1 VGQPQPLA
9 GAYYRPGDFIYR
21 QGDPANFFYAIEQ
34 GEVEVLR
41 SIKDSHDDRAFAF
54 LGPGDFFGE
63 AALTQDPCYQ
73 VSVRARTVVRVMA
86 LSREAFSKLA
96 GTMAPS
102 RGVLAELV
110 RRRSQALWLHF
121 PASKE
126 ALSKEPLSSF
136 LEPVPSQTLKPDDTL
151 EQALATLTKN
161 GLGFLFVLDNEQ
173 CLVGVLNVTDITSAL
188 LLISATPVES
198 RRDATEVQV
207 RELLSAGDPIMVSV
221 DDPSLLVAST
231 MLEHG
236 LSCIPVVVSKH
247 DHHLKG
253 SVRAERIGYWMLQ
266 ELGKDTLIAA
276 QTATL
281 GEELKE
287 QRRTLK
293 SA

>member
-1 VGQPQPLA
+1 
-9 GAYYRPGDFIYR
+9 
-21 QGDPANFFYAIEQ
+21 
-34 GEVEVLR
+34 
-41 SIKDSHDDRAFAF
+41 
-54 LGPGDFFGE
+54 
-63 AALTQDPCYQ
+63 
-73 VSVRARTVVRVMA
+73 
-86 LSREAFSKLA
+86 
-96 GTMAPS
+96 
-102 RGVLAELV
+102 
-110 RRRSQALWLHF
+110 LWLHF

-188 LLISATPVES
+188 LLISSTPVES

-207 RELLSAGDPIMVSV
+207 RELLSADPIMVSV

-236 LSCIPVVVSKH
+236 LNCIPVVVSKH

-253 SVRAERIGYWMLQ
+253 AVRAERIGYWMLQ
-266 ELGKDTLIAA
+266 ELGKDTLIAG

-281 GEELKE
+281 GEELQE
-287 QRRTLK
+287 QRRTLR